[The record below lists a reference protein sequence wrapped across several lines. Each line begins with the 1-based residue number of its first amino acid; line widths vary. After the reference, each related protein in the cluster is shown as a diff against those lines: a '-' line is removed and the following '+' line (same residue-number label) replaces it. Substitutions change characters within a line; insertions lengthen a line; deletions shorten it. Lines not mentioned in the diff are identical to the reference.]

1 VRAADETCSVKV
13 PRDHGIRAHC
23 IKEFIVSI
31 TEPSPGKP
39 TVVLVHGAFAESS
52 SWNGVISGLLADGYP
67 AIAVANPLRG
77 VAFDCDY
84 LRAVLT
90 DITGDIVLVGH
101 SYGGVAISGGGAGN
115 PNVKALVFIGAFA
128 PDEGETPGELAN
140 KFPGSTL
147 ADTLTTVDVPGG
159 KDLYI
164 MQSRYHAQFAA
175 DSSAEDSA
183 VMGVT
188 QRPILESAFGEASGT
203 PAWKSVPSWF
213 LFGELDKNIP
223 AAVHH
228 FMAERAGS
236 RKTIELKG
244 GSHTVGIPEAGQV
257 LDLIREAAAATTGQ
271 Q

>member
-1 VRAADETCSVKV
+1 M
-13 PRDHGIRAHC
+13 
-23 IKEFIVSI
+23 SI
-31 TEPSPGKP
+31 TEPSSSKP

-77 VAFDCDY
+77 GTSDSDY
-84 LRAVLT
+84 LRALLA

-101 SYGGVAISGGGAGN
+101 SYGGVVISGGGTGN
-115 PNVKALVFIGAFA
+115 PNVKALVFVGGFA

-140 KFPGSTL
+140 KFEGSTL
-147 ADTLTTVDVPGG
+147 AETLTSVDVPGG

-175 DSSAEDSA
+175 DSPADVAA

-188 QRPILESAFGEASGT
+188 QRPILESAFAEGSGA

-213 LFGELDKNIP
+213 LFGELDRNIP
-223 AAVHH
+223 AAVHR

-236 RKTIELKG
+236 RRTIELAG
-244 GSHTVGIPEAGQV
+244 GSHTVGIVEAGQV
-257 LDLIREAAAATTGQ
+257 VDLIREAAAATTGQ
-271 Q
+271 